1 MNQFTIVNRYQ
12 ILEKLL
18 DQPNNEKSIKYENE
32 FQKIDSKRKRE
43 DSSSDY
49 QPNKLRRQSELVK
62 EDQIGIKVKAD
73 QSSNFLNHKEL
84 PYECEICKK
93 SLSRSSFGKV
103 GEMPYQC

>member
-49 QPNKLRRQSELVK
+49 QPNKL
-62 EDQIGIKVKAD
+62 
-73 QSSNFLNHKEL
+73 
-84 PYECEICKK
+84 
-93 SLSRSSFGKV
+93 
-103 GEMPYQC
+103 